1 MVESEVISAPELLWK
16 LSEETGAFRVD
27 EVVPTPRVG
36 SGRGPLVWDFA
47 VRLSVPGGAH
57 GLTFYIETRTQL
69 TPQTALQVADRMG
82 QVPPDGGPLVV
93 TPFVS
98 PRVAEIFRDH
108 GVSYLDGVG
117 NCRISGPGLFIHVQ
131 RPRTEPAPARPLV
144 DPFARKSSRVVR
156 VLLSRPGHGW
166 QVQAL
171 AREAGVSL
179 GLASKVKAALV
190 RDAYLDERERLLYVR
205 EPAKLLRQWAEHY
218 HPPGKKLSLF
228 TLARPGEAEAN
239 LARWCAAN
247 GVPYALTQLA
257 GAWRV
262 APMVRY
268 DRSAVYVSRQRADL
282 WSLDSLTTALAAKRV
297 ETGANLD
304 LWLTDDAGVFYGRR
318 EVGGVSVA
326 SPVQLF
332 LDLRRLSGRGREAA
346 EEVFEREIRPV
357 LEAGEAAAP

>member
-1 MVESEVISAPELLWK
+1 MN
-16 LSEETGAFRVD
+16 
-27 EVVPTPRVG
+27 
-36 SGRGPLVWDFA
+36 
-47 VRLSVPGGAH
+47 
-57 GLTFYIETRTQL
+57 
-69 TPQTALQVADRMG
+69 

-98 PRVAEIFRDH
+98 PRVAEIFRDN

-117 NCRISGPGLFIHVQ
+117 NCRISGPGLFIHVE
-131 RPRTEPAPARPLV
+131 RHRTGPAPVRPLA

-156 VLLSRPGHGW
+156 VLLGRPGQGW

-190 RDAYLDERERLLYVR
+190 RDAYVEERERLLFVR
-205 EPAKLLRQWAEHY
+205 EPTKLLHRWAEHF

-228 TLARPGEAEAN
+228 TLARPEEAEAN

-247 GVPYALTQLA
+247 GVPYALTELA

-262 APMVRY
+262 APMARY
-268 DRSAVYVSRQRADL
+268 DRSAAYVSRQRTDL
-282 WSLDSLTTALAAKRV
+282 WSLDSLAAALAAKRV
-297 ETGANLD
+297 ESGANLD
-304 LWLTDDAGVFYGRR
+304 LWLTDDAGVFSGRR

-332 LDLRRLSGRGREAA
+332 LDLRRLSGRGQEAA
-346 EEVFEREIRPV
+346 QEVFEREIRPAF
-357 LEAGEAAAP
+357 EAGGAAAP